1 MQEPRA
7 PEPERRLSIRGAGL
21 HNLRDLDVDLP
32 LERLVCVTGVSG
44 SGKSSL
50 VRGVLLANLAA
61 ALRSRGRGGRRRW
74 TGCREIRGFEAV
86 GRVLEVDQTPIGKT
100 PRSCPATYVGIWDH
114 VRRLFAGATE
124 ARIRGYGASRFS
136 FNVAGGRCAACDG
149 QGMQRMEMSFLPDV
163 RVPCDACGG
172 QRFTAETL
180 DVRYLDMN
188 IAEVLGASVEQALPR
203 FEAHPRIHR
212 ALALLHDVGLGYLT
226 LGQSSPTLSGG
237 EAQRIKL
244 VAELAKVDTN
254 AARGEGAAPGDGLP
268 PGRRQPR
275 RAGLVRHGGTLYVL
289 DEPTIGLHMADV
301 EKLIRVLHRLVDAGN
316 TVVVIEHNL
325 DVIAEADTV
334 IDLGPE
340 GGAGG
345 GRVVAAGP
353 PEEIAGTRGSHTGE
367 ALARFL
373 DGRR

>member
-1 MQEPRA
+1 MN
-7 PEPERRLSIRGAGL
+7 
-21 HNLRDLDVDLP
+21 NLRDVDIDLP

-74 TGCREIRGFEAV
+74 TGCRELRGFETV
-86 GRVLEVDQTPIGKT
+86 GRVLEVDQTPIGKP

-136 FNVAGGRCAACDG
+136 FNVAGGRCAACEG
-149 QGMQRMEMSFLPDV
+149 QGVQRIEMSFLPDV

-172 QRFTAETL
+172 RRFTAETL
-180 DVRYLDMN
+180 EIRYLDMS

-203 FEAHPRIHR
+203 FDAHPRIHR
-212 ALALLHDVGLGYLT
+212 TLALPHDVGLGYLT

-244 VAELAKVDTN
+244 VAELAKTDTD
-254 AARGEGAAPGDGLP
+254 AVRGEGSTQGDSALREDSSPQSNGSLQSD
-268 PGRRQPR
+268 GSPR
-275 RAGLVRHGGTLYVL
+275 
-289 DEPTIGLHMADV
+289 
-301 EKLIRVLHRLVDAGN
+301 
-316 TVVVIEHNL
+316 
-325 DVIAEADTV
+325 
-334 IDLGPE
+334 
-340 GGAGG
+340 GG
-345 GRVVAAGP
+345 GVSTGRQFAAGRQSTAKRQF
-353 PEEIAGTRGSHTGE
+353 IAGR
-367 ALARFL
+367 
-373 DGRR
+373 

>member
-1 MQEPRA
+1 
-7 PEPERRLSIRGAGL
+7 
-21 HNLRDLDVDLP
+21 
-32 LERLVCVTGVSG
+32 
-44 SGKSSL
+44 
-50 VRGVLLANLAA
+50 
-61 ALRSRGRGGRRRW
+61 
-74 TGCREIRGFEAV
+74 
-86 GRVLEVDQTPIGKT
+86 
-100 PRSCPATYVGIWDH
+100 
-114 VRRLFAGATE
+114 
-124 ARIRGYGASRFS
+124 
-136 FNVAGGRCAACDG
+136 
-149 QGMQRMEMSFLPDV
+149 MSFLPDV

-172 QRFTAETL
+172 RRFTAETL
-180 DVRYLDMN
+180 EIRYLDMS

-244 VAELAKVDTN
+244 VAELAKTDTD
-254 AARGEGAAPGDGLP
+254 AVRGEGSLRRDNPARGDGSPQSNGSLQSDGSPRGGGSAQDGSSPQGGNSPQNGSSSQGGEPLRRGSASRRGRP
-268 PGRRQPR
+268 PRDGDPR
-275 RAGLVRHGGTLYVL
+275 RGGGLPRHTGTLYVL

-316 TVVVIEHNL
+316 TVVVVEHNL

-345 GRVVAAGP
+345 GRVVAAGA
-353 PEEIAGTRGSHTGE
+353 PEEIAGARGSHTGE
-367 ALARFL
+367 ALAKFL
-373 DGRR
+373 GGRLRETISL